1 MLKELPGCFSF
12 ACRAVRKPTE
22 VICSLWSPR
31 IRSPS
36 LGPNE
41 IIVSNVVELSLNERP
56 STSKDMK
63 EFHGKVMIAISHSAT
78 DLKGY
83 ELVVKKLTN
92 DENKDWEDLETRSI
106 WRESGRNIV
115 EHCSRHRLCHKLIA
129 TCLAVGEPVLP
140 IKVG

>member
-1 MLKELPGCFSF
+1 MSKQLPGCFSF

-41 IIVSNVVELSLNERP
+41 IIVSSVVQLSLNERP

-92 DENKDWEDLETRSI
+92 EENKDWEDLETRSV
-106 WRESGRNIV
+106 WRPSGTNIV
-115 EHCSRHRLCHKLIA
+115 YNYTRHRLSP
-129 TCLAVGEPVLP
+129 TT
-140 IKVG
+140 

>member
-22 VICSLWSPR
+22 VTCSLWSPR

-41 IIVSNVVELSLNERP
+41 IIVSSVVELSLNERP

-92 DENKDWEDLETRSI
+92 EENKDWEDLETRSI
-106 WRESGRNIV
+106 WRPSGTNIV
-115 EHCSRHRLCHKLIA
+115 
-129 TCLAVGEPVLP
+129 
-140 IKVG
+140 

>member
-1 MLKELPGCFSF
+1 MSKYLPGGFSF

-41 IIVSNVVELSLNERP
+41 IIVSSVVQLSLNERP

-63 EFHGKVMIAISHSAT
+63 NFTGK
-78 DLKGY
+78 
-83 ELVVKKLTN
+83 
-92 DENKDWEDLETRSI
+92 
-106 WRESGRNIV
+106 
-115 EHCSRHRLCHKLIA
+115 
-129 TCLAVGEPVLP
+129 
-140 IKVG
+140 

>member
-1 MLKELPGCFSF
+1 MLKELPGGFSF
-12 ACRAVRKPTE
+12 ACRAVRKPTK

-41 IIVSNVVELSLNERP
+41 IIVSSVVELSLNERP

-92 DENKDWEDLETRSI
+92 EENKDWEDLETRSI
-106 WRESGRNIV
+106 WRPSGTNIV
-115 EHCSRHRLCHKLIA
+115 
-129 TCLAVGEPVLP
+129 
-140 IKVG
+140 